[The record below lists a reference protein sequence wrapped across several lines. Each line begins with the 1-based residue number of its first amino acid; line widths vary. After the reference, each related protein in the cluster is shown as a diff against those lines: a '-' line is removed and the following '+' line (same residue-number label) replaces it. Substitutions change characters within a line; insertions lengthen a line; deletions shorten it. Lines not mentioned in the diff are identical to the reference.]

1 MITPK
6 QGMSPFQLEQ
16 ARKKLTY
23 ERMTAKTPM
32 VGPVQKAKAKV
43 VALTQMIPVKKIK
56 EELKNIGDM
65 IIPIVPNWLLQ
76 LDDEEKEH
84 YMVSQVDVDYIVEQE
99 DVQDWSYLF
108 KRFDSLM
115 GNLMKLLNNIRKIN
129 YAKIIDNKLLE
140 QEIVNRHIRI
150 KESILEKRPKDDEEK
165 DTRTYRK
172 AGAGNSFIEDL
183 IGIGAAVLTQGTL
196 GIVAGLNE
204 FFSGLYGAF
213 GGGNYSYNYSYLPA
227 SADKIAIAEKL
238 EKQYGLED
246 FQAAAI
252 VGTWMQE
259 GLGKGRPDD
268 IEDAYAAQYG
278 DFGPPPIGS
287 SRVGYG
293 WAQWTNMAPGGRLD
307 RVATAIGVT
316 DRAWTNND
324 NMKAF
329 DWELQNVFPSLIDD
343 LKNTTDIS
351 EAVQLFVH
359 IYEAGGNIGN
369 FVKMH
374 GQSFLPRR
382 IASAESV
389 LSGMTQPNAKGSI
402 VVPELLKQHKVEY
415 NSKNIY
421 DDIGKFIVDRPT
433 IISMEKIKEP
443 LIIIPLERPIGQ
455 EILKSLFDKPFQRV
469 EDILKNS
476 GLNVQQQQENALKII
491 EDEVENGIEDEEK
504 ELEEFSKFVKIIEAD
519 VEDFRKVEE
528 SQIDNFVPILSAPP
542 ELQESKKTNID
553 TISEGTEDP
562 FSQVILFTQDIIV
575 DN

>member
-23 ERMTAKTPM
+23 ESMMAKTPM

-56 EELKNIGDM
+56 QELKNVANM
-65 IIPIVPNWLLQ
+65 VIPIVPDWLLQ
-76 LDDEEKEH
+76 LDDEDKEH

-129 YAKIIDNKLLE
+129 YAKIIDNKLFE
-140 QEIVNRHIRI
+140 STIVNRHISI
-150 KESILEKRPKDDEEK
+150 KESLLEKQRSKEDEEK

-172 AGAGNSFIEDL
+172 AKRGNGLIEDL
-183 IGIGAAVLTQGTL
+183 INIGAAVLAQGTV
-196 GIVAGLNE
+196 GMVSGLNE

-213 GGGNYSYNYSYLPA
+213 GGGSVDPLDAATIDDAKSSGADLVAAAHLATLEASGEQNVADVMQVILNRSADGPSVAEVITAQEQFSPYSAAIYGTSADAAAAAKYGPVAIQPAEIFELAKQSNGLELLTQRFRAGNPQVAQKVLDDFKSKGKLSQEAAKFVGGAKFFMGYRTGVAGERHRGGRGANYFRDNYSR
-227 SADKIAIAEKL
+227 
-238 EKQYGLED
+238 G
-246 FQAAAI
+246 
-252 VGTWMQE
+252 
-259 GLGKGRPDD
+259 
-268 IEDAYAAQYG
+268 
-278 DFGPPPIGS
+278 
-287 SRVGYG
+287 
-293 WAQWTNMAPGGRLD
+293 
-307 RVATAIGVT
+307 
-316 DRAWTNND
+316 
-324 NMKAF
+324 
-329 DWELQNVFPSLIDD
+329 
-343 LKNTTDIS
+343 
-351 EAVQLFVH
+351 AV
-359 IYEAGGNIGN
+359 
-369 FVKMH
+369 
-374 GQSFLPRR
+374 
-382 IASAESV
+382 
-389 LSGMTQPNAKGSI
+389 
-402 VVPELLKQHKVEY
+402 VVPELLKQHKVQY
-415 NSKNIY
+415 NTKNIY

-433 IISMEKIKEP
+433 VIDMSKIEEP

-455 EILKSLFDKPFQRV
+455 EILKSLFEKPFQKV
-469 EDILKNS
+469 EYILKNS
-476 GLNVQQQQENALKII
+476 GLNIQQQQENALKII
-491 EDEVENGIEDEEK
+491 EDEVENEEN
-504 ELEEFSKFVKIIEAD
+504 ELEELSNYVKIIEAD